1 MLRSPELRFSF
12 QRFYSSTAF
21 PVLLVPFSK
30 RFVFHWVEGVDM
42 KGTPWEIFFIA
53 LDWLSWT
60 DALMLAS
67 LLIASGLSL
76 LYVVIQA
83 TYLIN
88 DVLHKGARNR

>member
-1 MLRSPELRFSF
+1 
-12 QRFYSSTAF
+12 
-21 PVLLVPFSK
+21 
-30 RFVFHWVEGVDM
+30 M